1 MLCKWRVKNA
11 DAFPKIRMRLGHE
24 GVNFDTPSFF
34 LPSTEPPDGIFHANP
49 LSKHFGFT
57 FFAIDPIASRLKK
70 ITLIHACFV
79 RGILKKQP

>member
-34 LPSTEPPDGIFHANP
+34 
-49 LSKHFGFT
+49 
-57 FFAIDPIASRLKK
+57 FAINRASRWHFSCKPPQQ
-70 ITLIHACFV
+70 TFRV
-79 RGILKKQP
+79 YVFRY